1 MARGTGF
8 LPMRWAF
15 ACDSVTDKPMAPK
28 LKILRG
34 RRRWWLIA
42 AAVVV
47 VSSVTWGAVRFARQ
61 GTNFPTA
68 VVKLG
73 EFVDHLQMRGEL
85 KPLVSKV
92 VTAPS
97 TAGSDVQIVK
107 LVKNGDQVKTGDL
120 IVQFD
125 VSTLQRTLDERRSVL
140 KQAEGEIVQTRA
152 QGRLTEEQDQTDL
165 LKARYD
171 VERAKLEVSKQEIV
185 SAIEG
190 EEAKAKLADA
200 EQALREAEEKLKSD
214 KSGSEADVQGKIQKR
229 DKALYDVQ
237 QAERQIAELIVK
249 APGSGMV
256 TLMPNWRAGGFFSDN
271 PPEFKEGDRAWPGAA
286 IAELPDLSTLR
297 VTAHIDEIDRGR
309 LKAGQ
314 SVSVRVDAVPD
325 KELTGHVAE
334 ISTLAKMDF
343 SSGWP
348 PKKNFDLIVQLDQ
361 GDARLRPGMSSTL
374 RVAVERLPNSLL
386 IPARAAFSKQGRTV
400 AYVLH
405 GSNFEERAI
414 EVARRSAEEIVV
426 AKGLKDGE
434 RIALKDP
441 TVKEASE

>member
-1 MARGTGF
+1 MAG
-8 LPMRWAF
+8 
-15 ACDSVTDKPMAPK
+15 K
-28 LKILRG
+28 LKTLRG
-34 RRRWWLIA
+34 RRSWWLISG
-42 AAVVV
+42 AVVL
-47 VSSVTWGAVRFARQ
+47 VSSLAWGAVRFARQ
-61 GTNFPTA
+61 GTSVPTA
-68 VVKLG
+68 VVKVG

-92 VTAPS
+92 VTAPFN
-97 TAGSDVQIVK
+97 AGSDVQIVK
-107 LVKNGDQVKTGDL
+107 LVKNGDQVKVGDL
-120 IVQFD
+120 IVRFD

-140 KQAEGEIVQTRA
+140 KQAEDVIVQTRA

-185 SAIEG
+185 SVIEG
-190 EEAKAKLADA
+190 EEAKEKLADA
-200 EQALREAEEKLKSD
+200 EQSLRQIEAKLKSD
-214 KSGSEADVQGKIQKR
+214 KSGSEADVHGSVEKR

-237 QAERQIAELIVK
+237 EAERQIAALTVN
-249 APGSGMV
+249 APAAGMV
-256 TLMPNWRAGGFFSDN
+256 TLMPNSRAGGFFSDN

-286 IAELPDLSTLR
+286 IAELPDLSSLR

-314 SVSVRVDAVPD
+314 PVSIRVDAVPD
-325 KELTGHVAE
+325 KELSGHVAE
-334 ISTLAKMDF
+334 ISALAKLDF

-348 PKKNFDLIVQLDQ
+348 PKKNFDLIVRLDQ
-361 GDARLRPGMSSTL
+361 TDPRLRPGMSSTI
-374 RVAVERLPNSLL
+374 RVAVERLPNSIL

-405 GSNFEERAI
+405 GSNFEERVI
-414 EVARRSAEEIVV
+414 EVARRSTEEVVV
-426 AKGLKDGE
+426 AKGLKSNE
-434 RIALKDP
+434 RVALKDP

>member
-1 MARGTGF
+1 MAG
-8 LPMRWAF
+8 
-15 ACDSVTDKPMAPK
+15 K
-28 LKILRG
+28 LKTLQG
-34 RRRWWLIA
+34 RRSWWLISG
-42 AAVVV
+42 AVVL
-47 VSSVTWGAVRFARQ
+47 VSSLAWGAVRYARQ
-61 GTNFPTA
+61 GTSVPTA
-68 VVKLG
+68 VVKVG

-92 VTAPS
+92 VTAPFN
-97 TAGSDVQIVK
+97 AGSDVQIVK
-107 LVKNGDQVKTGDL
+107 LVKNGDQVKAGDL

-125 VSTLQRTLDERRSVL
+125 VSTLQRTLDERRSIL
-140 KQAEGEIVQTRA
+140 KQAEDVIVQTRA

-185 SAIEG
+185 SVIEG
-190 EEAKAKLADA
+190 EEAKEKLADA
-200 EQALREAEEKLKSD
+200 EQSLRQIEAKLKSD
-214 KSGSEADVQGKIQKR
+214 KSGSEADVHGSVEKR

-237 QAERQIAELIVK
+237 EAERQIAALTVN
-249 APGSGMV
+249 APAAGMV

-286 IAELPDLSTLR
+286 IAELPDLSSLR

-314 SVSVRVDAVPD
+314 PVSIRVNAVPD
-325 KELTGHVAE
+325 KELSGHVAE
-334 ISTLAKMDF
+334 ISALAKLDF

-348 PKKNFDLIVQLDQ
+348 PKKNFDLIVRLDQ
-361 GDARLRPGMSSTL
+361 TDARLRPGMSSTI
-374 RVAVERLPNSLL
+374 RVAVERLPNSIL

-405 GSNFEERAI
+405 GSNFEERVI
-414 EVARRSAEEIVV
+414 EVARRGTEEVVV
-426 AKGLKDGE
+426 AKGLKSNE
-434 RIALKDP
+434 RVALKDP

>member
-1 MARGTGF
+1 MA
-8 LPMRWAF
+8 
-15 ACDSVTDKPMAPK
+15 VKI
-28 LKILRG
+28 KILRG
-34 RRRWWLIA
+34 RRRWWLISG
-42 AAVVV
+42 AVVI
-47 VSSVTWGAVRFARQ
+47 VSSITWGVVRFARQ
-61 GTNFPTA
+61 GTGIATA
-68 VVKLG
+68 TVKLG

-107 LVKNGDQVKTGDL
+107 LVKNGDQVKVGDL

-125 VSTLQRTLDERRSVL
+125 VSTVQRTLDEGRSVL
-140 KQAEGEIVQTRA
+140 KQAEEEIVQTRA

-185 SAIEG
+185 SEIEG

-200 EQALREAEEKLKSD
+200 EQALRQAEAKLKAD
-214 KSGSEADVQGKIQKR
+214 KSGSEADAQGKMQRR
-229 DKALYDVQ
+229 DKALYDVRQ
-237 QAERQIAELIVK
+237 SEQQIAALTVN
-249 APGSGMV
+249 APAAGMV
-256 TLMPNWRAGGFFSDN
+256 TLMHNGRAGGLFSDN
-271 PPEFKEGDRAWPGAA
+271 PPEFKEGDRAWPGAP

-309 LKAGQ
+309 LTAGQ
-314 SVSVRVDAVPD
+314 SVSIRVDAVPD

-334 ISTLAKMDF
+334 ISTLAKLDF

-348 PKKNFDLIVQLDQ
+348 PKKNFDLIVRLDQ
-361 GDARLRPGMSSTL
+361 TDPRLRPGMSSTL
-374 RVAVERLPNSLL
+374 RVAVERLPNSLI

-405 GSNFEERAI
+405 GSNFEERVI
-414 EVARRSAEEIVV
+414 EVSRRSAEEVVV
-426 AKGLKDGE
+426 AKGLTNAE
-434 RIALKDP
+434 RVALKDP
-441 TVKEASE
+441 TLKETSE